1 LLRDLPVVP
10 LSVPLASPLAQYRA
24 HEKDVRAAI
33 GRVLDSGSYILG
45 AEVESFERDFASYC
59 GVTHAVGVGSGTDAL
74 ILALKALD
82 IGAGDEVITV
92 SHTAVATVAAI
103 IACAATPVLVDID
116 PVYYTIDPAAIA
128 AAITPRSKAIIAVH
142 LYGQTAALDDVA
154 AIARAHGLFVL
165 EDCAQAAGARYHG
178 RRVGSIGD
186 IGCFSFYPTKNLGAI
201 GDAGMVVTSDDSL
214 ASRVRRLRQYGWDDG
229 RLTHEVGVNSRL
241 DPLQAA
247 ILAAKLPYL
256 DADNAR
262 RATLAQHYAKGLTGL
277 PITLPALRPHA
288 THAFHLYVGACA
300 MRDELM
306 AHLANRGVGCGIHYP
321 APVHRQKGY
330 VGRVALPPHGL
341 PITEQLVTRIVSLP
355 MYPELMDA
363 EVDTAIAAVR
373 GFMESS
379 FSED

>member
-1 LLRDLPVVP
+1 MLRDSLV
-10 LSVPLASPLAQYRA
+10 VPLASPLAQYRA
-24 HEKDVRAAI
+24 HEQDMRAAI
-33 GRVLDSGSYILG
+33 ARVLDNGSYILG
-45 AEVESFERDFASYC
+45 EEVESFEHTFASYC

-82 IGAGDEVITV
+82 IGLGDEVITV

-103 IACAATPVLVDID
+103 IACAATPALVDID

-142 LYGQTAALDDVA
+142 LYGQPA
-154 AIARAHGLFVL
+154 AINDIAMIARSHGLFVL
-165 EDCAQAAGARYHG
+165 EDCAQAAGARYQE
-178 RRVGSIGD
+178 RRVGGMGD

-201 GDAGMVVTSDDSL
+201 GDAGMVVTSDDAL

-247 ILAAKLPYL
+247 ILAVKLPHL

-262 RATLAQHYAKGLTGL
+262 RATLAQRYADGLAGL
-277 PITLPALRPHA
+277 PITVPPVRPHA
-288 THAFHLYVGACA
+288 THAFHLYVGACD
-300 MRDELM
+300 MRDGLI
-306 AHLANRGVGCGIHYP
+306 AYLTKCGVGCGIHYP

-330 VGRVALPPHGL
+330 VGHVVLPPRGL

-355 MYPELMDA
+355 MYPELKDA
-363 EVDTAIAAVR
+363 EVEATIAAVR
-373 GFMESS
+373 EFYGK
-379 FSED
+379 